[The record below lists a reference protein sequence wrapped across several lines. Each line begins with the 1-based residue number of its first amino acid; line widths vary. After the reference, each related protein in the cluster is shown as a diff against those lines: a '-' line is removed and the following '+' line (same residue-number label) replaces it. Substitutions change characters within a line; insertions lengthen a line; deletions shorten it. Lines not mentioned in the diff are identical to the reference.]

1 MQFASALHQSSFPK
15 FTLFFINTKLTTY
28 KYEECTIL
36 VHPNLPR
43 ELYQWEDKQDCMVL
57 KPVTLMSTLPKLCL
71 FPVSHV
77 N

>member
-1 MQFASALHQSSFPK
+1 MQLASVFLSKVH
-15 FTLFFINTKLTTY
+15 FILYKYLATY

-71 FPVSHV
+71 LRVSHAS
-77 N
+77 

>member
-1 MQFASALHQSSFPK
+1 MQLASVFLSKVH
-15 FTLFFINTKLTTY
+15 FILY
-28 KYEECTIL
+28 KYLATTIL

-71 FPVSHV
+71 LRVSHAS
-77 N
+77 